1 MKNILKVVSIL
12 IVFLPIAVQ
21 AQDFSQVRRN
31 SNVWVAHCKSCH
43 PSHNELARDTGIRT
57 EQYFF
62 NFIYEHE
69 NAKERKFGDVLPGYE
84 IQFVA
89 RFILIAAYLNKLESD
104 MRKAGD
110 HLLKNIKL

>member
-1 MKNILKVVSIL
+1 MKNILKAVSIL
-12 IVFLPIAVQ
+12 IAFLPLAVQ
-21 AQDFSQVRRN
+21 AQDYSQVRRN
-31 SNVWVAHCKSCH
+31 SNVWVAQCKSCH
-43 PSHNELARDTGIRT
+43 TSHNDLAKEAGIRT

-69 NAKERKFGDVLPGYE
+69 NAEKRIFGDILPGYE

-110 HLLKNIKL
+110 HLMKNIKL